1 MRRIRLFD
9 RIIVGNGD
17 YFYSF
22 LHPGVRDKEGENMK
36 TNSDSELRDR
46 ILDEAARQFDRKGIK
61 FTMDDLARALG
72 MSKKTIYTVFEDKR
86 SIMTETIDRFFDDA
100 LLAEELILND
110 GSMTIPEQL
119 KAIIGSVPERY
130 TQNDLTQLYVLKEK
144 YPSVY
149 RHWQRCREN
158 YWQGVGLLISRGI
171 EQGEFRPVSV
181 PILKTMFQSTI
192 EQFFQDDV
200 LVKNGISYRKAL
212 EEVASILVDGII
224 AK

>member
-1 MRRIRLFD
+1 MKA
-9 RIIVGNGD
+9 NAGD
-17 YFYSF
+17 
-22 LHPGVRDKEGENMK
+22 D
-36 TNSDSELRDR
+36 LRVR
-46 ILDEAARQFDRKGIK
+46 ILDEAAKQFDKKGIK
-61 FTMDDLARALG
+61 FTMDDLARSLG
-72 MSKKTIYTVFEDKR
+72 ISKKTIYTVFEDKR

-100 LLAEELILND
+100 LLEEEMILND
-110 GSMTIPEQL
+110 ENLTIIEQL
-119 KAIIGSVPERY
+119 KSIIGRVPERY

-158 YWQGVGLLISRGI
+158 YWEGVGILINRGI
-171 EQGEFRPVSV
+171 ESGEIRHVSL

-200 LVKNGISYRKAL
+200 LVKNHIAYRDAL
-212 EEVASILVDGII
+212 AEVASILVDGII

>member
-1 MRRIRLFD
+1 MRSAAND
-9 RIIVGNGD
+9 
-17 YFYSF
+17 
-22 LHPGVRDKEGENMK
+22 
-36 TNSDSELRDR
+36 ELRVR
-46 ILDEAARQFDRKGIK
+46 ILDEAAKLFNRKGIK
-61 FTMDDLARALG
+61 FTMDDLARSLG

-100 LLAEELILND
+100 LLAEEAILND
-110 GSMTIPEQL
+110 TSLSIPEQL
-119 KAIIGSVPERY
+119 RAIIGSVTERY

-158 YWQGVGLLISRGI
+158 YWQGVAILLDRGI
-171 EQGEFRPVSV
+171 EQGEIKDISL

-200 LVKNGISYRKAL
+200 LVKNRIPYREALSQVAGIL
-212 EEVASILVDGII
+212 IDGIR
-224 AK
+224 ADKSAG

>member
-1 MRRIRLFD
+1 
-9 RIIVGNGD
+9 
-17 YFYSF
+17 
-22 LHPGVRDKEGENMK
+22 MK
-36 TNSDSELRDR
+36 TNTNNELRDR
-46 ILDEAARQFDRKGIK
+46 ILDEAAKQFDKKGIK

-86 SIMTETIDRFFDDA
+86 SIMTDTIDRFFDDA
-100 LLAEELILND
+100 LSEEEKILND
-110 GSMTIPEQL
+110 DSKTIPEQL

-158 YWQGVGLLISRGI
+158 YWQGVGMLIDKGI
-171 EQGEFRPVSV
+171 EQGQFRPVAV

-224 AK
+224 AS